1 MPPPQ
6 GSAPGHQLAEGST
19 EFIDS
24 SLVNQ
29 VSDAAHPLSVAMP
42 HSPFLTFHG
51 GDATPSVPFTATP
64 AFSGGTA
71 TPGGTG
77 TSGVPFKTV
86 PILPGGNATAGV
98 PFTAVPIGLHLIPV
112 AMLPLVHHLLQSPS
126 RVLN

>member
-19 EFIDS
+19 EFTDS

-29 VSDAAHPLSVAMP
+29 ASNAANPLSVAMP
-42 HSPFLTFHG
+42 HSPFPTFHG
-51 GDATPSVPFTATP
+51 GDATPSVPFTA
-64 AFSGGTA
+64 FSGGTG
-71 TPGGTG
+71 TP
-77 TSGVPFKTV
+77 GVPFKTV
-86 PILPGGNATAGV
+86 SILPGGNATAGV